1 MLISNPG
8 CASNK
13 RRWILRGGG
22 EGFGGGRFDLQLREH
37 CAQIGIVRARQP
49 LRAFCHADANL
60 GGGGARVSES
70 QNGARR
76 RALDQQA
83 QNARRQKPCF
93 AAARASGDDRAA
105 ARIERAAQI
114 GGFHRARKEK
124 SAAAMS
130 FVIAPID
137 TQSIPAAAI
146 CARTDARAPPAASK
160 PDASNFARPRFAAAA
175 RRICASEKLS
185 SKTRRAPAARAISSC
200 AKSST
205 SISISDG
212 GAMRR
217 AAASAA
223 SIPPA
228 ARMWIFFD

>member
-1 MLISNPG
+1 MDF
-8 CASNK
+8 A
-13 RRWILRGGG
+13 GGG
-22 EGFGGGRFDLQLREH
+22 EGFGGGRFDLQLREQG
-37 CAQIGIVRARQP
+37 AQIGIVRARQP
-49 LRAFCHADANL
+49 LRAFGHADANL

-70 QNGARR
+70 QNRARR

-93 AAARASGDDRAA
+93 AAARASRDDRAA

-185 SKTRRAPAARAISSC
+185 SKTRQRPGGERDFELRQILDFDFDLGRRRDAAR
-200 AKSST
+200 
-205 SISISDG
+205 G
-212 GAMRR
+212 GERGFD
-217 AAASAA
+217 SARGA
-223 SIPPA
+223 NV
-228 ARMWIFFD
+228 IFFD